1 MSRRRWLV
9 GAALLTAAVAVACGG
24 DDDDADAVADVTT
37 ATPAA
42 TATATAAPAAAAA
55 PTAATPTAAKV
66 DLSDIT
72 RPLSRLEAGWV
83 ERASQRYAG
92 TDFSIR
98 KIDLTEIVRVIPP
111 DAIPA
116 IRSPLFVS
124 LPAGNEWLDDLEPVI
139 ALEVNGDA
147 RAYPLQILMWH
158 EIVIDS
164 IGEVPMIVTFCPLCN
179 TAITFDR
186 RVNGEPRTFI
196 TSGALRRSDLIM
208 LDLETESFWQ
218 QITGEAIVG
227 TDTGQRLKFLPS
239 QIVSWADFKQ
249 TFPDAVV
256 LSRETGFNSD
266 YGVNVY
272 FGYDR
277 IGSDTAFLVDEFD
290 DDRLDLKE
298 RVLAVEIDGDT
309 VAFPFSELSVHVVL
323 EAEVAGTAVVA
334 FWQSGTFSALDR
346 TFIVGSA
353 NVGSAGAFVPV
364 VDGERL
370 SFEARDGEIVDTRT
384 ESVWNVLG
392 RAISGPLEG
401 TSLEPVIHANH
412 FWFAWSVF
420 QPDTRIIRGGAES

>member
-1 MSRRRWLV
+1 MSRRSWLV

-24 DDDDADAVADVTT
+24 DGDDDDADATT

-42 TATATAAPAAAAA
+42 TATAPAAAAA
-55 PTAATPTAAKV
+55 AAAVPGAKI

-72 RPLSRLEAGWV
+72 RPLSDKEAIWV
-83 ERASQRYAG
+83 RSASGRYEG

-98 KIDLTEIVRVIPP
+98 NIDLTEIMRVIPP

-116 IRSPLFVS
+116 IRAPSFVS
-124 LPAGNEWLDDLEPVI
+124 LSVGDRWLDDLEPVI
-139 ALEVNGDA
+139 AVEVNGDA

-164 IGEVPMIVTFCPLCN
+164 IGDVPVIVTFCPLCN

-239 QIVSWADFKQ
+239 QIVSWAEFKQ

-256 LSRETGFNSD
+256 LSRETGFNRD
-266 YGVNVY
+266 YGINPY
-272 FGYDR
+272 GGYDR
-277 IGSDTAFLVDEFD
+277 IGSDTLFRVDEFGD
-290 DDRLDLKE
+290 ERLDLKE
-298 RVLAVEIDGDT
+298 RVVAVEIDGDT

-323 EAEVAGTAVVA
+323 ETDVAGRPVVA
-334 FWQSGTFSALDR
+334 FWQPDTLSALDKS
-346 TFIVGSA
+346 FIVGSA
-353 NVGSAGAFVPV
+353 NVGSAGAFVPL

-370 SFEARDGEIVDTRT
+370 SFEARDGEIVDTQSG
-384 ESVWNVLG
+384 SVWNVLG

-401 TSLEPVIHANH
+401 TSLEPVVHANH

-420 QPDTRIIRGGAES
+420 QPETRIIRGGAES